1 MTVKCPGIS
10 KKGLIKERAIIS
22 KREGVCG
29 VLTTFVRLVNLE
41 VCN

>member
-22 KREGVCG
+22 KREGVC